1 MSSRALSVLLGSGIA
16 AGVLV
21 PALLWA
27 DGATRPGYSL
37 WHHGASQ
44 LGTGERGWLLMINF
58 VLGGLLLAAF
68 AAGVRRA
75 LRAGQGGGRG
85 STWGPILLAATAA
98 GLVVAGLVPTDPALG
113 YPPGQSNPGQ
123 PHIVTASG
131 IVHQVAG
138 FLLFA
143 GLSAAAYVLAGRL
156 GQTSRRWAVYSRLSG
171 TLIIVFAFAAGI
183 AYRLDTQ
190 GIWRPAPAG
199 MLEHLALLAGFC
211 WAAAVAVHLL
221 RHAGVHHTSRP
232 SPEAHDTDAHQ

>member
-1 MSSRALSVLLGSGIA
+1 MNRVLSALLGSGIA

-21 PALLWA
+21 PVLLWA

-44 LGTGERGWLLMINF
+44 LGTGERAWLQTINF

-75 LRAGQGGGRG
+75 LRGGRG
-85 STWGPILLAATAA
+85 ATWGPILLAAAAA
-98 GLVVAGLVPTDPALG
+98 GMVVAGLVPTDPALG
-113 YPPGQSNPGQ
+113 YPPGQ

-131 IVHQVAG
+131 VVHQVAG

-143 GLSAAAYVLAGRL
+143 GLSAAAFVLARRMGEA
-156 GQTSRRWAVYSRLSG
+156 SRHWAVYSRLSG

-183 AYRLDTQ
+183 AYRLDTL

-199 MLEHLALLAGFC
+199 LLEHLSLLAGFC
-211 WAAAVAVHLL
+211 WLIAVGAYLRRAHANSQAGSAASLG
-221 RHAGVHHTSRP
+221 RTTR
-232 SPEAHDTDAHQ
+232 Q

>member
-1 MSSRALSVLLGSGIA
+1 MSSRTLSVLLSGGIA
-16 AGVLV
+16 AGVLM

-44 LGTGERGWLLMINF
+44 LGTGERAWLQTINF
-58 VLGGLLLAAF
+58 VLGGLLLATF

-75 LRAGQGGGRG
+75 LRSGRG
-85 STWGPILLAATAA
+85 STGGPILLAATAA

-113 YPPGQSNPGQ
+113 YPPGQ
-123 PHIVTASG
+123 PHLVTASG
-131 IVHQVAG
+131 VVHQLAG

-156 GQTSRRWAVYSRLSG
+156 GQTSRRWALYSRLSG
-171 TLIIVFAFAAGI
+171 TLVIVFAFAAGI
-183 AYRLDTQ
+183 AYRLDTL

-199 MLEHLALLAGFC
+199 LLEHLSLLAGFC
-211 WAAAVAVHLL
+211 WTAALAVHLL
-221 RHAGVHHTSRP
+221 RRHAGGRLTSAP
-232 SPEAHDTDAHQ
+232 SPAAHDTDAHR

>member
-1 MSSRALSVLLGSGIA
+1 MTSRTLSVLLGSGIA

-21 PALLWA
+21 PVLLWA

-44 LGTGERGWLLMINF
+44 LGTGERAWLQTINF

-75 LRAGQGGGRG
+75 LRGGRG

-98 GLVVAGLVPTDPALG
+98 GLVVAGLVPTNPALG
-113 YPPGQSNPGQ
+113 YPPGQPNV
-123 PHIVTASG
+123 VTASG

-143 GLSAAAYVLAGRL
+143 GLSAAAFVLARRL
-156 GQTSRRWAVYSRLSG
+156 GETSRAWVVYSRLSG

-183 AYRLDTQ
+183 AYRLDTL
-190 GIWRPAPAG
+190 GICRPAPAG
-199 MLEHLALLAGFC
+199 LLEHLSLLAGFC
-211 WAAAVAVHLL
+211 WIVAV
-221 RHAGVHHTSRP
+221 GVHLRRAHPNSP
-232 SPEAHDTDAHQ
+232 SASAMSPGDKTHR